1 MLAYAVCLA
10 MPWEQDNV
18 VCSHCLRCPY
28 AYGHPLCDMQH
39 GPSGCMMSCRVDC
52 CLYAVNMGYHSSV
65 GNTTA
70 AVTTDNTSAIAIA
83 CPTTSTVQWQTADLA
98 VTTASSPGAG
108 NVTTIY
114 DVTNSGS
121 NDTTYV
127 AKVVLE
133 PSYQVGSGKQK
144 TKNNL
149 SKLCIPCN
157 AVADAALYWLCM
169 CNVSPWLALGRTL

>member
-1 MLAYAVCLA
+1 MVCLLKRFGNNTTT
-10 MPWEQDNV
+10 M
-18 VCSHCLRCPY
+18 CSHCSRLPY
-28 AYGHPLCDMQH
+28 ADRHPLYEMQH
-39 GPSGCMMSCRVDC
+39 APIGCMMSCRVDC

-83 CPTTSTVQWQTADLA
+83 CPTTSTVQWQTADLT

-114 DVTNSGS
+114 DVTNSGG

-133 PSYQVGSGKQK
+133 PSYQVGSGLLASRNHQKQ
-144 TKNNL
+144 L
-149 SKLCIPCN
+149 SCAFHAML
-157 AVADAALYWLCM
+157 
-169 CNVSPWLALGRTL
+169 

>member
-1 MLAYAVCLA
+1 MLLHIAYAL
-10 MPWEQDNV
+10 
-18 VCSHCLRCPY
+18 PY
-28 AYGHPLCDMQH
+28 AYSDPLCEMQH
-39 GPSGCMMSCRVDC
+39 GPIGGMLSCRVDC

-83 CPTTSTVQWQTADLA
+83 CLTTSTVQWQTADLA

-108 NVTTIY
+108 NVSTIY
-114 DVTNSGS
+114 DVTNSGG

-133 PSYQVGSGKQK
+133 PSYQVGSGLLASRKPETIFLRSACHAMPLLMQL
-144 TKNNL
+144 L
-149 SKLCIPCN
+149 SGYAYALCRRG
-157 AVADAALYWLCM
+157 L
-169 CNVSPWLALGRTL
+169 PWASH

>member
-1 MLAYAVCLA
+1 MDQLV
-10 MPWEQDNV
+10 P
-18 VCSHCLRCPY
+18 
-28 AYGHPLCDMQH
+28 
-39 GPSGCMMSCRVDC
+39 MMSCRVDC

-114 DVTNSGS
+114 DVTNSGG

-133 PSYQVGSGKQK
+133 PSYQVGSGLLASRNHQKQ
-144 TKNNL
+144 L
-149 SKLCIPCN
+149 SCAFHAML
-157 AVADAALYWLCM
+157 
-169 CNVSPWLALGRTL
+169 